1 MKKDKF
7 LIFKIATGLFLLLF
21 MGLILNGC
29 SPDKSEEYTGSIENL
44 KIGID
49 KYVCDFYG
57 LIFLAEIEGFFKN
70 QGLEITF
77 VPLPSGPHAFK
88 ALRQGSV
95 DMGTATEFPF
105 VNDILQ
111 GHSLKVIT
119 TVWRGDLIYLSG
131 RKDRGIQEP
140 SDFRGK
146 KIAFPMGTQF
156 EFFLGRYL
164 LYHGMT
170 FEDIVIIDKNLIR
183 LDDPVILE
191 EADGVISSEP
201 DLPMVKRKLG
211 GDIVSWSIQGG
222 QLTYGLIACRSEF
235 VKSQPGIIKRFMHAL
250 HKAELY
256 YQDNPQKAL
265 SQILGHPVRKDS
277 IFKDNLPMMS
287 YGLFLEKPF
296 LVMLED
302 EARWSIKR
310 GGSYTRD
317 VPNFLEFIYFDGL
330 ESVKPDG
337 ISIIR

>member
-1 MKKDKF
+1 MKKDTF
-7 LIFKIATGLFLLLF
+7 LIFNITTVLFLLFF

-29 SPDKSEEYTGSIENL
+29 SPDKSGEYTGPIDNL

-49 KYVCDFYG
+49 KYACDFYG
-57 LIFLAEIEGFFKN
+57 LLFLAEIEGFFKN
-70 QGLEITF
+70 QGLDITF
-77 VPLPSGPHAFK
+77 VPFPSGPHAFK

-105 VNDILQ
+105 VKEIIQ
-111 GHSLKVIT
+111 GHNLKVIT

-131 RKDRGIQEP
+131 RRERGIQEP

-146 KIAFPMGTQF
+146 KIALPMGTQF

-170 FEDIVIIDKNLIR
+170 LEDIVIIDKNLIR
-183 LDDPVILE
+183 LLDPVISE
-191 EADGVISSEP
+191 MADGVVSSGP
-201 DLPMVKRKLG
+201 DLPIAKRELG
-211 GDIVSWSIQGG
+211 GNIVSWPIQGG

-235 VKSQPGIIKRFMHAL
+235 VKSQPGIINRFLHAL

-256 YQDNPQKAL
+256 YQDDPQKART
-265 SQILGHPVRKDS
+265 QILGHPVRKDS
-277 IFKDNLPMMS
+277 LFKDNLPMMS

-296 LVMLED
+296 LIMLED
-302 EARWSIKR
+302 EARWSIER
-310 GGSYTRD
+310 EESYTRD

-330 ESVKPDG
+330 ESVKPAG
-337 ISIIR
+337 VSIIR